1 MMSIEFRF
9 LGDQIEVDRISI
21 DQKTEQRM
29 RVTLGSIERSTL
41 KPSATLKNNCRPEEK
56 AVVVKWIINQKKIA
70 ELTSEANTRM
80 LPERIRKVAQ
90 WLANM
95 DSAPDDDIKSTLND
109 IRSNW
114 QMLKNTLHEKGF
126 I

>member
-1 MMSIEFRF
+1 MSIEFRF
-9 LGDQIEVDRISI
+9 LGDQIEVDRISV
-21 DQKTEQRM
+21 DEKTEQRM
-29 RVTLGSIERSTL
+29 RVTLGTIERSKL
-41 KPSATLKNNCRPEEK
+41 KPSATLKSSCTPEERS
-56 AVVVKWIINQKKIA
+56 VVVEWIINQKKLA
-70 ELTSEANTRM
+70 NLTLEANARM
-80 LPERIRKVAQ
+80 LPDRISKVAQ

-95 DSAPDDDIKSTLND
+95 DSAPNDGIKSTLND